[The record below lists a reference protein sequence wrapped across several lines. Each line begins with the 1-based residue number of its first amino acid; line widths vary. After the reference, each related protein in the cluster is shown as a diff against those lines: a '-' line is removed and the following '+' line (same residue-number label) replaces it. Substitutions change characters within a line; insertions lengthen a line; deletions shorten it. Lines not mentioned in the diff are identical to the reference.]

1 MTENIFS
8 TSRQEINSWKVKKKY
23 TEVGYKK
30 KNTKNIYNRTI
41 PRVFTDF
48 LIFNIDCLC
57 NSK

>member
-30 KNTKNIYNRTI
+30 KTQKTYITERSLE
-41 PRVFTDF
+41 F
-48 LIFNIDCLC
+48 LLI
-57 NSK
+57 S